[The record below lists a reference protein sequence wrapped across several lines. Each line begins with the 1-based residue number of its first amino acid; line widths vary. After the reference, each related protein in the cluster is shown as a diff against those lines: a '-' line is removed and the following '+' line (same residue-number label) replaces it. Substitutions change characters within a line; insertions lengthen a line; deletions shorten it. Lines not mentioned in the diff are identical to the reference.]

1 MPQTNRQV
9 RLAARPS
16 GLPRPADWEFTTEPV
31 PAPEAGQFV
40 VEVSHLSID
49 PAMRGWMNAGAS
61 YVPPVEI
68 GAVMRAGGI
77 GRVTASEHPGFAVGD
92 YVYGTFGVQEYGVS
106 DGRGVLK
113 LDLSLAEPTAYLG
126 VLGMTGLTAYF
137 GLLEVGKAREGD
149 TVVVSG
155 AAGAVGSVAGQIAK
169 IKGCQVIGIAG
180 GQEKCRLVT
189 EEFGF
194 DECIDYRL
202 PHLRRTLRELAPGGV
217 NVYFDNVG
225 GEILD
230 DVLTCVARG
239 ARIAICGA
247 ISQYNETQVRG
258 PANYMMLL
266 VARASMT
273 GFLVFDYASRYP
285 EAMAELAGW
294 YRAGRIVSRE
304 TLVTGSVDDFPG
316 TLLKLFEG
324 ANTGKLILALL
335 GHRGAVHQVEPAEQ
349 GLDDRHGA
357 AGVGGAVGDHV
368 GVEEALADPDDR
380 EGQRPGIQAGVERA
394 AAAFEVDEVLQRFG
408 HPLVHRAA
416 GAGQDAQRGLRVGF
430 QEQPHRAVGSD
441 GAQDAADHR
450 GEPVGPG
457 QCGGGFYLIG

>member
-1 MPQTNRQV
+1 MSQTNRQV

-16 GLPRPADWEFTTEPV
+16 GLPRLADWQFTNDAVPDPGPGEFVTEI
-31 PAPEAGQFV
+31 
-40 VEVSHLSID
+40 SHLSID

-77 GRVTASEHPGFAVGD
+77 GRVTASQHPGFAVGD
-92 YVYGTFGVQEYGVS
+92 YVYGTFGVQEYATS

-137 GLLEVGKAREGD
+137 GLLDTGRLKEGD

-194 DECIDYRL
+194 DECVDYRL

-217 NVYFDNVG
+217 DVYFDNVG

-230 DVLTCVARG
+230 DVLTCIARE
-239 ARIAICGA
+239 ARIVICGA

-273 GFLVFDYASRYP
+273 GFLVFDFADRYP

-294 YRAGRIVSRE
+294 YQAGRLVARE
-304 TLVTGSVDDFPG
+304 TVVTGGVEDFPE

-324 ANTGKLILALL
+324 ANTGKLILAL
-335 GHRGAVHQVEPAEQ
+335 
-349 GLDDRHGA
+349 D
-357 AGVGGAVGDHV
+357 
-368 GVEEALADPDDR
+368 
-380 EGQRPGIQAGVERA
+380 
-394 AAAFEVDEVLQRFG
+394 
-408 HPLVHRAA
+408 
-416 GAGQDAQRGLRVGF
+416 
-430 QEQPHRAVGSD
+430 GS
-441 GAQDAADHR
+441 
-450 GEPVGPG
+450 
-457 QCGGGFYLIG
+457 